1 MLTEWINPGREIHGL
16 TLALVPQPSAE
27 LRDTSPGPKSAGVP
41 KEACLQ
47 AVIPQDAFSEG
58 TGGALESVGW
68 GEVKVNTDC
77 QLGSTQLFMGR
88 SEKKCLDRVAKAS

>member
-1 MLTEWINPGREIHGL
+1 M
-16 TLALVPQPSAE
+16 ALVPQPSAE

-68 GEVKVNTDC
+68 GEVKVNADC
-77 QLGSTQLFMGR
+77 QLGSTQ
-88 SEKKCLDRVAKAS
+88 SCL